1 MGGAWSIDCASLF
14 IPCGGIEKSFDL
26 SASVPH
32 TLYFTAKTPVS
43 GFQGRMKK
51 MPQNRKPVQLLQG
64 HITVSERKARG
75 DYEKS
80 MATGEPWKEYPEV
93 KQDTTAHRFFRRL
106 TDLYRRIDRNDA
118 LTENLINRYCLLQA
132 ECADFEQK
140 RQLFSQNLAE
150 LMDDETIEPQE
161 KYKLESA
168 MQRSIMDVDRQIMSK
183 RRMLLDIEKESLMTL
198 RGQLAAIPPKS
209 KDDSEK
215 NKFNKFM

>member
-1 MGGAWSIDCASLF
+1 
-14 IPCGGIEKSFDL
+14 
-26 SASVPH
+26 
-32 TLYFTAKTPVS
+32 
-43 GFQGRMKK
+43 
-51 MPQNRKPVQLLQG
+51 
-64 HITVSERKARG
+64 
-75 DYEKS
+75 
-80 MATGEPWKEYPEV
+80 
-93 KQDTTAHRFFRRL
+93 
-106 TDLYRRIDRNDA
+106 
-118 LTENLINRYCLLQA
+118 LINRYCLLQA

-183 RRMLLDIEKESLMTL
+183 RRMLLDIEKESSMTL